1 MAEVILLS
9 IFLPIFS
16 FIIFHMFHKP
26 IANLSLLL
34 FICITS
40 GLASGVLLMI
50 VSLITIHFI
59 RKNGFDPDNI
69 APPLITT
76 LGDVITLPVISLS
89 SIFGLSF
96 RHVTLWFGNV
106 MGFLLLLYLL
116 QITHVKDKSIF
127 WTTIFQRLPI
137 LIFCLILS
145 SFAGLAMEE
154 YLTKISSSFLFFIPL
169 INAQGG
175 NCGSIFASRI
185 SSAITLELN
194 DIIEEE
200 RSFRNTT
207 KVVFSRERL
216 IEVGSVVLSMI
227 CVFLFIGVLVNIL
240 GTDHTWLI
248 LLVFCFLA
256 LLLGTSSELV
266 AMSVTLLAVL
276 INVNPDNI
284 VIACVCAFMDL
295 FGTYSYGILLFIFG
309 LLTRI

>member
-1 MAEVILLS
+1 MV
-9 IFLPIFS
+9 
-16 FIIFHMFHKP
+16 
-26 IANLSLLL
+26 
-34 FICITS
+34 
-40 GLASGVLLMI
+40 
-50 VSLITIHFI
+50 VSNVTISFI
-59 RKNGFDPDNI
+59 RKHGFDPDNI

-76 LGDVITLPVISLS
+76 LGDVITLPIISLCS
-89 SIFGLSF
+89 VIGLSV
-96 RHVTLWFGNV
+96 RWTTLWFGNIIA
-106 MGFLLLLYLL
+106 FIILIILLRSTYL
-116 QITHVKDKSIF
+116 KYKFIF
-127 WTTIFQRLPI
+127 WTTIYQRLPI
-137 LIFCLILS
+137 LICCLVLS
-145 SFAGLAMEE
+145 SFSGLAMEE

-207 KVVFSRERL
+207 KVVFSRERV
-216 IEVGSVVLSMI
+216 IEVASVVLSMI

-248 LLVFCFLA
+248 LLVFLA
-256 LLLGTSSELV
+256 LAFLLGTSSELA

-276 INVNPDNI
+276 ININPDNI

-295 FGTYSYGILLFIFG
+295 FGTYCYGILLFIFG
-309 LLTRI
+309 LLSRV